1 MIYLA
6 LLCLLAAAGL
16 LAVAVVTGVA
26 LWSWASFWTSIAAA
40 GVLALR
46 WLLRVRAARRPVVL
60 AGQKPDEEAPDEEAE
75 ADEAVGELADAAP
88 RSAEADVDPGEEDT
102 DATDL
107 LVVSELTAE
116 VLVVDER
123 PRYHLRRCRWLAGKL
138 TIPLAVNEARQL
150 GFTPCARCTPDAVLA
165 RRHRT
170 AGTPSGAN

>member
-16 LAVAVVTGVA
+16 LAAAVVTGVS
-26 LWSWASFWTSIAAA
+26 LWSWASFWASIVAA

-60 AGQKPDEEAPDEEAE
+60 AGAKPDEDAE
-75 ADEAVGELADAAP
+75 ADEEVGELADAAT

-107 LVVSELTAE
+107 LVVSELTVE

-123 PRYHLRRCRWLAGKL
+123 PRYHLRRCRWLAGKP
-138 TIPLAVNEARQL
+138 TIPLGVDEARQL

-165 RRHRT
+165 RRHRA
-170 AGTPSGAN
+170 AGTHSGTS

>member
-26 LWSWASFWTSIAAA
+26 LWSWASFWASLVAA

-46 WLLRVRAARRPVVL
+46 WLLRVRAARRPPVL
-60 AGQKPDEEAPDEEAE
+60 AGAKPGEDAEE
-75 ADEAVGELADAAP
+75 DEAVGELAEAATS
-88 RSAEADVDPGEEDT
+88 SAEADVDPGEENT

-123 PRYHLRRCRWLAGKL
+123 PRYHLRRCRWLAGKP
-138 TIPLAVNEARQL
+138 TIPLGVDEARQL

-165 RRHRT
+165 RRHRA
-170 AGTPSGAN
+170 AGTRSGTS

>member
-26 LWSWASFWTSIAAA
+26 LWSWASFGASIAAA

-46 WLLRVRAARRPVVL
+46 WLLRVRAARRPAVL
-60 AGQKPDEEAPDEEAE
+60 AGQKPEEDAE
-75 ADEAVGELADAAP
+75 ADEAVGELADTAP

-107 LVVSELTAE
+107 LVVSTLTDE

-123 PRYHLRRCRWLAGKL
+123 PRYHLRRCRWLAGKP
-138 TIPLAVNEARQL
+138 TIPLGVDEARQL

-165 RRHRT
+165 RRHRA
-170 AGTPSGAN
+170 AGTHSGTS

>member
-26 LWSWASFWTSIAAA
+26 LWSWASFWASIAAA

-46 WLLRVRAARRPVVL
+46 WLLRVRAARRRRVL
-60 AGQKPDEEAPDEEAE
+60 AKPDEDAE
-75 ADEAVGELADAAP
+75 MDEAAGELADAGTS
-88 RSAEADVDPGEEDT
+88 SAEADVDPGEEDT

-123 PRYHLRRCRWLAGKL
+123 PRYHLRRCRWLAGKP
-138 TIPLAVNEARQL
+138 TIPLGVDEARQL

-165 RRHRT
+165 RRHR
-170 AGTPSGAN
+170 AGTHSGTS

>member
-26 LWSWASFWTSIAAA
+26 LWSWASFWASIAAA
-40 GVLALR
+40 AVLVLR

-60 AGQKPDEEAPDEEAE
+60 AGQKPDEDAE

-116 VLVVDER
+116 VLVVDEW
-123 PRYHLRRCRWLAGKL
+123 PRYHLRRCRWLAGKP
-138 TIPLAVNEARQL
+138 TIPLGVDEARQL

-165 RRHRT
+165 RRHRA
-170 AGTPSGAN
+170 AGTHSGTS